1 MPTEKHFVRGESKSI
16 YESMTKE
23 EIVAAIINAIQSG
36 TIGDID
42 AGFITKIKELNNGE
56 QLSFWVGTSAE
67 FNALEQQEE
76 NVLYIKTDDTSPED
90 IGAALEQLNA
100 KTAAHD
106 SQFADNDL
114 RFDAAESDIE
124 ELQTAVAALGQTI
137 KARAAWVFGEI
148 AAGDTEDT
156 GSLFTITDAAME
168 QADRSPAV
176 FVSPVLSGANTYN
189 PDLQY
194 FGYVIDN
201 GEGNGGTLVF
211 GVRNNGTTAAT
222 PPDVAAVVI

>member
-1 MPTEKHFVRGESKSI
+1 MPEKYYVRGDSKSN

-23 EIVAAIINAIQSG
+23 EIAAAIMNAIQSG

-56 QLSFWVGTSAE
+56 KLSFWVGTSAE
-67 FNALEQQEE
+67 FNALEQQEP

-90 IGAALEQLNA
+90 IGAALEQLTA

-106 SQFADNDL
+106 SQLSDITL
-114 RFDAAESDIE
+114 RFQADENDIE
-124 ELQTAVAALGQTI
+124 DLQEAVTALGQTI
-137 KARAAWVFGEI
+137 KARGAWVFGVI
-148 AAGDTEDT
+148 AAGSSEDT
-156 GSLFTITDAAME
+156 GNLFTISDEAME
-168 QADRSPAV
+168 QADRMPAV
-176 FVSPVLSGANTYN
+176 FVSPVLSSNQTYN

-201 GEGNGGTLVF
+201 GEGNGGTLVL
-211 GVRNNGTTAAT
+211 GVRNNGTSAAQ